1 MELYVDYASEG
12 LDEQVRDSPHERIQT
27 HERDLEVTRN
37 SARTDW
43 ASCHECCRHCLQQF
57 ALHRTWACPLSTGA
71 LLQQSRSPFVVLGEI
86 SDSSCIGLVSSS
98 SSKVAFVVASH
109 RESFPW
115 ASARITAIST
125 EYQPRRHIK
134 DEALGGLSGERLLE
148 LIGKIS
154 MWGCHSLVSI
164 TRSSEL
170 SLHCQFKALRQMI
183 GSNEDFGKVWTSPQA
198 RRCGEKQ
205 IDHPSPPLSRL
216 ASLGLLVDSLRGEKA
231 RNIDLIWSAWI
242 LVRFLS

>member
-1 MELYVDYASEG
+1 MRGIWKSHETQHEQTGPHAMNAAGIAFNSLLFTG
-12 LDEQVRDSPHERIQT
+12 LGPVHFLPVHCCNNPVVRS
-27 HERDLEVTRN
+27 LS
-37 SARTDW
+37 SAR
-43 ASCHECCRHCLQQF
+43 SPI
-57 ALHRTWACPLSTGA
+57 ALA
-71 LLQQSRSPFVVLGEI
+71 LAQNWSLYS
-86 SDSSCIGLVSSS
+86 GL
-98 SSKVAFVVASH
+98 VAFVVASH